1 MIFTIMNRKVQVVSH
16 TDNKKKKKP
25 TTFLLEQPL
34 AAGAAYFRLQKL

>member
-16 TDNKKKKKP
+16 TDNKKKNP